1 MLTSFGN
8 PWVATG
14 FKPCVIPTGEHNR
27 RATKRNF
34 ENLNQNYTKTFI
46 QLPLFLSSAAYD
58 EISVNCLSKSNM
70 VFIIFVVCFYVGG
83 YRTSSP
89 VWYSAGLHKTPGPL
103 YGLIIIIIYQVIRI
117 SQMNHVWNGQII
129 NGKDKKKQLEAQSFE

>member
-89 VWYSAGLHKTPGPL
+89 VWYSAGLHKNAGS
-103 YGLIIIIIYQVIRI
+103 VIRLDNNYYI
-117 SQMNHVWNGQII
+117 SSYSHISDEPCLERPNNKRQRQ
-129 NGKDKKKQLEAQSFE
+129 KKQLEAQSFE